1 MFPPQRQAEDLRL
14 VFHITR
20 NEGGFLFTHFL
31 RNTYPLFHYW
41 EIELVRV
48 PKLKLTA
55 QAIFLTGQM

>member
-1 MFPPQRQAEDLRL
+1 MFPSQRQAEGLR
-14 VFHITR
+14 VVSHTRR
-20 NEGGFLFTHFL
+20 NEGVVLFTHFL

-41 EIELVRV
+41 EIELVCV